1 MEVRIVIE
9 RPPVEEIGNPANGIV
24 YYVNGQ
30 IMGNVKLQQRI
41 GTSKIAPWKDVE
53 IVKEGL

>member
-1 MEVRIVIE
+1 MEVRIVIV
-9 RPPVEEIGNPANGIV
+9 RPPVEKIGKPTNGIV
-24 YYVNGQ
+24 YYENGQ
-30 IMGNVKLQQRI
+30 VMGNVKLQQRI